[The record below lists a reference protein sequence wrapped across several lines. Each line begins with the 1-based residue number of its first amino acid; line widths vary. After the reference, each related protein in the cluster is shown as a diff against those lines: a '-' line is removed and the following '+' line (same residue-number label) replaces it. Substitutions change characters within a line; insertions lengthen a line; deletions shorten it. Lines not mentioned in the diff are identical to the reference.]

1 MRAYDIACK
10 TVRHSFLFPP
20 FSPVYVSP
28 LFSDRKYNN
37 EKERRCVPSLSAH
50 RRPDN
55 NKGPRV
61 IAATD
66 PRPSRPGPVHLRARE
81 FIHKC
86 PRASCDG
93 AKALA
98 PEVCVSPPL
107 FGTDVPIAL
116 FPEGATGCDPF
127 ASKTTRGPHAAE
139 RRAKKISITYVR
151 FSDETVERDRHGEN
165 GESIVGSAGSRY
177 QSIDTRNVSWSGY
190 KVSVCTR
197 VIACVT
203 TRDDG

>member
-1 MRAYDIACK
+1 MK
-10 TVRHSFLFPP
+10 KNVVVSRHSPLTGVRTTTKDRGSSPRPTRGRLVRAPYICAPANLFINARGPAATAQRRSRP
-20 FSPVYVSP
+20 
-28 LFSDRKYNN
+28 
-37 EKERRCVPSLSAH
+37 RCV
-50 RRPDN
+50 
-55 NKGPRV
+55 
-61 IAATD
+61 
-66 PRPSRPGPVHLRARE
+66 
-81 FIHKC
+81 C
-86 PRASCDG
+86 P
-93 AKALA
+93 
-98 PEVCVSPPL
+98 PPL
-107 FGTDVPIAL
+107 FGADVPIAL
-116 FPEGATGCDPF
+116 FPEGATGCDSF